1 MENTTLILYFVQN
14 YNWEGTADM
23 KLLFY
28 RYGSICEPDIIAGFE
43 ELGLEIFEITN
54 EIRQKNL
61 LPSDCTRLVSNYL
74 LAHPV
79 DFVFSINFFPVVA
92 EVCHIFKLPYLCWTV
107 DSPVMEL
114 YTTSITYDTNRIF
127 VFDRAI
133 FEEIAP
139 LNPGH
144 VFHLPLATNV
154 SQKDSLLAKTSRTV
168 KSRFVSEVSF
178 IGSLYTEKCAYDH
191 LTDPPA
197 YLEGYL
203 DGLMEAQ
210 LKIYGYFFIEEVLS
224 DRIISDFIA
233 HFPGFYRLPGKSFL
247 SDRATLAQLYI
258 GTKITVL
265 ERDRIMRLLSEKYPL
280 SVYTGSDTSAYP
292 KLKNCGFAKTLTE
305 MPIVFHESKINLNL
319 TAKSIRSGLS
329 LRIWDILGS
338 GGFCITNYQSELP
351 ELLPAGEFLESY
363 GSFEELDEKVHYY
376 LTHDKERKEIAR
388 NGYEYV
394 RAHHTY
400 PIRLAQMLQL
410 AFASLLT

>member
-1 MENTTLILYFVQN
+1 
-14 YNWEGTADM
+14 M

-28 RYGSICEPDIIAGFE
+28 RYGSICEPDIMEGFA
-43 ELGLEIFEITN
+43 ELGLETLEITN
-54 EIRQKNL
+54 EVREKNL
-61 LPSDCTRLVSNYL
+61 RPSDCIRLVSDYL
-74 LAHPV
+74 FAHPV
-79 DFVFSINFFPVVA
+79 DFVFSINFFPAVA
-92 EVCHIFKLPYLCWTV
+92 EVCHIFRLPYLCWTV

-127 VFDRAI
+127 LFDKAI
-133 FEEIAP
+133 YEEIAP
-139 LNPGH
+139 LNPEH
-144 VFHLPLATNV
+144 VFYLPLATNV
-154 SQKDSLLAKTSRTV
+154 RQKDDLLAKASRAE
-168 KSRFVSEVSF
+168 KSRFSAEVSF
-178 IGSLYTEKCAYDH
+178 IGSLYTEKCAYDR

-197 YLEGYL
+197 YLKGYL

-210 LKIYGYFFIEEVLS
+210 LKIYGYFFIEELLS
-224 DRIISDFIA
+224 DQIVSDFIA
-233 HFPGFYRLPGKSFL
+233 HFPGFYRLPGESYL
-247 SDRATLAQLYI
+247 TDRTTLAQLYI

-265 ERDRIMRLLSEKYPL
+265 ERDRIMRLLSEKYPV

-351 ELLPAGEFLESY
+351 GLLTPGEHLESY
-363 GSFEELDEKVHYY
+363 GSFEELDEKISYY
-376 LTHDKERKEIAR
+376 LTHEKERQEIAV

-400 PIRLAQMLQL
+400 PIRLSQMLQL
-410 AFASLLT
+410 AFASLFA